1 MQRDRCVRV
10 LIVRVTERPVS
21 GPKDPE
27 RKRFVAATWRH
38 CRPQSIATLVF
49 FLALQPERLNNYH
62 LPPSQE
68 LLLPVLGSCSK
79 RSLAHIMSRGQSAHL
94 QRAYESKRGRRQSW
108 QRVGRTTVMLPAR
121 TSLYMTWLPSA
132 SPTESAARGIDRPD
146 QQVVRCQRTGL
157 FRSRR
162 SHVSGGSAS

>member
-49 FLALQPERLNNYH
+49 FLALQPEQ
-62 LPPSQE
+62 LPSPAESRTTVACPGLVFQE
-68 LLLPVLGSCSK
+68 IPCS
-79 RSLAHIMSRGQSAHL
+79 HNVRGQSAHL

-108 QRVGRTTVMLPAR
+108 QRVGRTTVMIPAR
-121 TSLYMTWLPSA
+121 TSLYMTWFPSA

-162 SHVSGGSAS
+162 SHVSSGSAS